1 MKRIDRK
8 YVFSVERRFIQL
20 VRSRSP
26 ARGGARM
33 STSQRSPRHYPQAK
47 LRPPLSASTLLRPRR
62 RRATATEIE
71 REHAAAVPGRV
82 QRRTR
87 PPGLPLPPPLLG
99 VQGHRLVR
107 RRRRGREGVAQ
118 GEGERLERRQRPGR
132 RRRRGG
138 EPGPEAPPPEA
149 PRRATPPAAAA
160 PGEEEGEGC
169 GGLEGSGL
177 RSHARGGRDSAPN
190 PGLALVQ

>member
-1 MKRIDRK
+1 
-8 YVFSVERRFIQL
+8 
-20 VRSRSP
+20 
-26 ARGGARM
+26 M

-118 GEGERLERRQRPGR
+118 GKENVWSVDNDRAAAAAAEASRA
-132 RRRRGG
+132 
-138 EPGPEAPPPEA
+138 EAPPPEA
-149 PRRATPPAAAA
+149 PAATPPAAAA